1 MLVRDSGPNESTIGI
16 QTAPASAN
24 VAAHFF
30 MPMPY
35 LARRCNPAKGVGE
48 RYRDFSPTNTQC
60 VFKEGDTITAMDS
73 PKCKLI
79 NPPTDARC
87 DCGYDFTTG
96 NCGAILLD
104 GTRPPRFET
113 CNYGRCCVGPSSGSA
128 WIRTWKS
135 GRSRRGLACCLRTR
149 SAGSCSCALSLALSR
164 RSLTVSDI
172 IRSPVSARPDPTKP

>member
-60 VFKEGDTITAMDS
+60 VFKEGDTITAINC

-79 NPPTDARC
+79 NPPTAERC
-87 DCGYDFTTG
+87 DCGYDFATGTMEQSYLTERDRQLSKPLMTTTI
-96 NCGAILLD
+96 A
-104 GTRPPRFET
+104 
-113 CNYGRCCVGPSSGSA
+113 
-128 WIRTWKS
+128 
-135 GRSRRGLACCLRTR
+135 
-149 SAGSCSCALSLALSR
+149 LALLALR
-164 RSLTVSDI
+164 FAFLLARGAQ
-172 IRSPVSARPDPTKP
+172 RSPLAFVLTLLVLAGVACFWFFHSKAEAKVP